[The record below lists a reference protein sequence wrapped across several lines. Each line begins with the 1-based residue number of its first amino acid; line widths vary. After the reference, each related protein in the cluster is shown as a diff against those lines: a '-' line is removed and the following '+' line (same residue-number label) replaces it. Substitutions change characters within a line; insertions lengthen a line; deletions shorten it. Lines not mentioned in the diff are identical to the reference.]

1 MVLVIGIAALYTSV
15 MVVLSRNP
23 VSSVIYLVG
32 TIINGG
38 LIFVMLGINII
49 PLIYIIVYVGGISI
63 LFLFVIMMVDLHQV
77 RSKSKGE
84 IWQEEGG
91 VGYIPAIAVIIPTV
105 LLYKMDMIQRGG
117 YKEGIGLVTGYR
129 KMRWEASTTT
139 LDLIKSMGYMLYSEN
154 IMALMIIGLLLLMV
168 MMSLNL
174 LLTVN
179 LSIGVGTETSKTEG
193 ENEPKNTIK

>member
-1 MVLVIGIAALYTSV
+1 MILVVGIAALYTSV
-15 MVVLSRNP
+15 MVILSRNP

-77 RSKSKGE
+77 RSRSKGE
-84 IWQEEGG
+84 IWPKRESGG
-91 VGYIPAIAVIIPTV
+91 VGYIPAITVIIPTIMV
-105 LLYKMDMIQRGG
+105 YNMDMMRRGG
-117 YKEGIGLVTGYR
+117 YLEGVGLVTGYR
-129 KMRWEASTTT
+129 KMRWESSITT
-139 LDLIKSMGYMLYSEN
+139 LELIKSMGYLLYSEN
-154 IMALMIIGLLLLMV
+154 IMALIIIGLLLLMV

-174 LLTVN
+174 LLTIR
-179 LSIGVGTETSKTEG
+179 SSSK
-193 ENEPKNTIK
+193 

>member
-1 MVLVIGIAALYTSV
+1 MILVIGIAALYTSV
-15 MVVLSRNP
+15 MVILSRNP

-38 LIFVMLGINII
+38 LIFVMLGVNII

-84 IWQEEGG
+84 VWQEEGG

-105 LLYKMDMIQRGG
+105 LLYKMDLIQKGG
-117 YKEGIGLVTGYR
+117 YLEGVGLITGYR
-129 KMRWEASTTT
+129 NMRWESNTTT
-139 LDLIKSMGYMLYSEN
+139 LELIKSMGYLLYSEN
-154 IMALMIIGLLLLMV
+154 IMALIIIGFLLLMV
-168 MMSLNL
+168 MMALNL
-174 LLTVN
+174 LLTV
-179 LSIGVGTETSKTEG
+179 KT
-193 ENEPKNTIK
+193 KI

>member
-1 MVLVIGIAALYTSV
+1 
-15 MVVLSRNP
+15 
-23 VSSVIYLVG
+23 
-32 TIINGG
+32 
-38 LIFVMLGINII
+38 
-49 PLIYIIVYVGGISI
+49 
-63 LFLFVIMMVDLHQV
+63 MMVDLHQV

-117 YKEGIGLVTGYR
+117 YLEGVGLVTGYR

-154 IMALMIIGLLLLMV
+154 IMALIIIGFLLLMV

-179 LSIGVGTETSKTEG
+179 KSRD
-193 ENEPKNTIK
+193 

>member
-49 PLIYIIVYVGGISI
+49 PLIYVIVYVGGISI

-84 IWQEEGG
+84 VWQEEGG
-91 VGYIPAIAVIIPTV
+91 VGYIPAIAVVVPTV

-117 YKEGIGLVTGYR
+117 YLEGIGLVTGYR

-154 IMALMIIGLLLLMV
+154 IMALIIIGFLLLMV

-174 LLTVN
+174 LLTVK
-179 LSIGVGTETSKTEG
+179 SSK
-193 ENEPKNTIK
+193 N

>member
-1 MVLVIGIAALYTSV
+1 MEKGMILVIGIAALYTSV
-15 MVVLSRNP
+15 MVILSRNP

-32 TIINGG
+32 TIMNGG

-84 IWQEEGG
+84 VWQEEGG

-105 LLYKMDMIQRGG
+105 LLYKMDMIKKGG
-117 YKEGIGLVTGYR
+117 YMEGIGLVTGYR
-129 KMRWEASTTT
+129 KMRWESSTTT
-139 LDLIKSMGYMLYSEN
+139 LELIKSMGYILYSEN
-154 IMALMIIGLLLLMV
+154 IMALIIIGFLLLMV
-168 MMSLNL
+168 MMALNL
-174 LLTVN
+174 LLTVKKGGY
-179 LSIGVGTETSKTEG
+179 LREQ
-193 ENEPKNTIK
+193 KNG